1 MDTRQ
6 IIDYAAADNAKEMRD
21 ALYAD
26 IHDRVMNHLD
36 LKKQEI
42 AMGLIAQPEEVEQ
55 EEQETPV
62 ENT

>member
-6 IIDYAAADNAKEMRD
+6 IIDFAAADNAKEMRD

-42 AMGLIAQPEEVEQ
+42 AMGLVTQPEEVE
-55 EEQETPV
+55 EPEQEAPV

>member
-42 AMGLIAQPEEVEQ
+42 AMNLITQPEEVEQ